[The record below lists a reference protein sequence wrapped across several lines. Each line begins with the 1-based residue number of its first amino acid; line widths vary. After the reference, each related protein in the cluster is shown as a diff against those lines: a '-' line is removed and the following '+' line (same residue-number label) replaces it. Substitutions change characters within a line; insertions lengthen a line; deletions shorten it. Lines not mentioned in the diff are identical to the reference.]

1 MEYTPALV
9 IGASVAGLASAAA
22 LQQQGVDFLLL
33 EKEAQVATPWRRHYE
48 RLHLHTDKGLS
59 HLPFKRFGRTVPR
72 YPSRDQ
78 VVAYLEEY
86 QKAFDLRPRFHTEVK
101 SVKQDGDQWL
111 TETTNGTFRSAY
123 VIVATGAYGQP
134 KPLAFQGLDTFPGR
148 IMHSAAYQKGA
159 EFTGQHVL
167 VVGFG
172 NSACEIAV
180 DLYEHGAAPGM
191 AVRSPVNVIPR
202 DLLGI
207 PILRLSLLLSKL
219 PPRVADA
226 LSAPLVYLRFGDL
239 TKLGL
244 RKMAYGPFQQIQRD
258 GKIPLLDIGTIEH
271 IRRGH
276 IHVYAGIDHIAGKT
290 VHFTDG
296 TQADFDAL
304 VAAIGYCPAYHEL
317 LAVDQSRFDDLRV
330 RVDRQRYFGKDGLY
344 FCGFWPSPTGAMRE
358 IGFDAQK
365 IAQDIAKD
373 LHRAPAP
380 RRPGKLGAVLVGAC
394 GAVGAAVLAYHLRQ
408 RKKPGIRETPA

>member
-1 MEYTPALV
+1 MEYAPALI

-22 LQQQGVDFLLL
+22 LQKRGIDFLLL
-33 EKEAQVATPWRRHYE
+33 EKEAQVATPWRRHYA

-59 HLPFKRFGRTVPR
+59 HLPFKRFESTVPR

-86 QKAFDLRPRFHTEVK
+86 QQAFALRPRFRTEVK
-101 SVKQDGDQWL
+101 SIKKEGDQWL
-111 TETTNGTFRSAY
+111 TETTTGTFRSTY

-134 KPLAFQGLDTFPGR
+134 KPLAFPGMDTFPGR
-148 IMHSAAYQKGA
+148 ILHSAAYQKGA
-159 EFTGQHVL
+159 EFTGQNVL

-180 DLYEHGAAPGM
+180 DLYEQGAAPGM

-202 DLLGI
+202 DLWGI
-207 PILRLSLLLSKL
+207 PVLRVSLLLSKL

-258 GKIPLLDIGTIEH
+258 GRIPLLDIGTIQH
-271 IRRGH
+271 IRQGH

-296 TQADFDAL
+296 QQADFDAL
-304 VAAIGYCPAYHEL
+304 VAAIGYCPAYNDL
-317 LAVDQSRFDDLRV
+317 LAVDRRRFDDLRV
-330 RVDRQRYFGKDGLY
+330 RIDRQRYFGKDGLY
-344 FCGFWPSPTGAMRE
+344 FCGFWTSPTGAMRE

-365 IAQDIAKD
+365 IARDIAKD
-373 LHRAPAP
+373 LHRAPALS
-380 RRPGKLGAVLVGAC
+380 RPGKLGAVLVGVC
-394 GAVGAAVLAYHLRQ
+394 GAVGAAVLAHRLR
-408 RKKPGIRETPA
+408 RSKKPGTRESPA